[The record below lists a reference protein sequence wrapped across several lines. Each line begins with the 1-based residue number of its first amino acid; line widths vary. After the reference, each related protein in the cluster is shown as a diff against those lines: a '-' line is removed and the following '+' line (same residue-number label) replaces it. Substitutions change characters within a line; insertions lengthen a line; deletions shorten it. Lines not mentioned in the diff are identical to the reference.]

1 MKHSISP
8 IRYAAAFARSLST
21 QLGLHAGAFF
31 LLLSGACF
39 GSSAPS
45 GYMHSRSETPSVQIC
60 HTTTPD
66 NTTRLPCTDQFVS
79 DLAEVNWCAGLE
91 AETVWGSAFAV
102 ALPVFTAYKRYKDCL
117 KTAYPGA
124 ENTPGEF

>member
-1 MKHSISP
+1 MKSP

-21 QLGLHAGAFF
+21 QLGLPAGAFF

-45 GYMHSRSETPSVQIC
+45 GYLHSGPETPFVQIK
-60 HTTTPD
+60 HTTLPE
-66 NTTRLPCTDQFVS
+66 NITRLPCTDQFAS
-79 DLAEVNWCAGLE
+79 DLAGLDWRTGVNADTGWQA
-91 AETVWGSAFAV
+91 AFSV

-124 ENTPGEF
+124 ENTPR